1 LYSFIET
8 PTFEAATM
16 ENQTSPRLTVIV
28 SYYKAL
34 DNLKVILEAFHRQS
48 STEFEIIVSEDDF
61 NEETISFLKAETSRR
76 SFPIHHLH
84 QDKDV
89 GFRKNMMLNKS
100 LRLCRT
106 DFVAFIDGDCIPH
119 RHFVREYISHLKEG
133 IFLGGRAVMLGQK
146 ISATLLKDHS
156 IDKLMLSLLFSDSKK
171 VKEGLYFPLF
181 PLAHKVRGLSG
192 RNWGVMIK
200 YLFEV
205 NGFDEDYQNA
215 GVGEDVDIEWRLLA
229 HGLRRESIKNK
240 AIVYHLYHPR
250 SYGQEGVQ
258 LNYAKLK
265 NKQVS
270 NQVRCL
276 RGIETLI

>member
-1 LYSFIET
+1 
-8 PTFEAATM
+8 M
-16 ENQTSPRLTVIV
+16 ENETKAKLTVII

-34 DNLKVILEAFHRQS
+34 DNLKVILEAFQHQS
-48 STEFEIIVSEDDF
+48 SQDFEVIVSEDDD
-61 NEETISFLKAETSRR
+61 NEETISFLHNEMSGSSYT
-76 SFPIHHLH
+76 IHHLH
-84 QDKDV
+84 QDQDV

-106 DFVAFIDGDCIPH
+106 ELVAFIDGDCIPH

-146 ISATLLKDHS
+146 ISAVILKEHS
-156 IDKLMLSLLFSDSKK
+156 IDQLTFLSLLFSDSKK
-171 VKEGLYFPLF
+171 VKEGFFFPFFPLT
-181 PLAHKVRGLSG
+181 HKVRGLSG
-192 RNWGVMIK
+192 RNWGVMKK
-200 YLFEV
+200 YLFEI
-205 NGFDEDYQNA
+205 NGFDEEYQNA

-250 SYGQEGVQ
+250 GYGQEGVQ
-258 LNYAKLK
+258 ENYAKLK
-265 NKQVS
+265 SKQVS

-276 RGIETLI
+276 HGIETLS